1 MMNVKHTPPVDAD
14 TGLQHLLAGNQRF
27 SAGRPSHPRRTLQTL
42 AEVAGEQHPF
52 AVVLGCSDS
61 RVPPEIIFDQGLGDL
76 CVARI
81 AGPVVD
87 DAVLGSI
94 ELAVVNLGIRL
105 IVVLG
110 HEHCAAVEAAVRALH
125 PPLAAGAPAIWTWQ
139 AGWTPV
145 TVAQSEN
152 LGCVTRAIIP
162 AVARVTE
169 GPGTLL
175 ERAIRSNIALVVEQL
190 RASAPVQAM
199 GEQVRVVGAYY
210 SLHTGQVH
218 LTAT

>member
-1 MMNVKHTPPVDAD
+1 MNLRHTPPVNAE

-27 SAGRPSHPRRTLQTL
+27 AAGRPLHPRQNLQAL
-42 AEVAGEQHPF
+42 AAVAGEQHPF
-52 AVVLGCSDS
+52 AAILGCSDS

-76 CVARI
+76 YVSRT
-81 AGPVVD
+81 AGPVAD
-87 DAVLGSI
+87 EAVLGSL
-94 ELAVVNLGIRL
+94 ELAVVNLGVRL

-125 PPLAAGAPAIWTWQ
+125 PPLVAGAPAVWTWQ

-145 TVAQSEN
+145 RAAPSGN
-152 LGCVTRAIIP
+152 LGRLTKAIIP
-162 AVARVTE
+162 AVARVTA

-175 ERAIRSNIALVVEQL
+175 ERAVRSNIALVVEQL
-190 RASAPVQAM
+190 RASTPRMAL

-210 SLHTGQVH
+210 GLHTGQVH
-218 LTAT
+218 LQS

>member
-1 MMNVKHTPPVDAD
+1 MVNVRHTAPVNAE

-27 SAGRPSHPRRTLQTL
+27 AAGTPLHPRRTLQTL
-42 AEVAGEQHPF
+42 AEVAGAQHPF
-52 AVVLGCSDS
+52 AVILGCSDS

-76 CVARI
+76 YVSRT
-81 AGPVVD
+81 AGPVVY

-94 ELAVVNLGIRL
+94 ELAVANLGIRL

-110 HEHCAAVEAAVRALH
+110 HEHCVAVEAAVRALH
-125 PPLAAGAPAIWTWQ
+125 PPLVAGAPAIWTWQ

-145 TVAQSEN
+145 RVAPSGN
-152 LGCVTRAIIP
+152 LGALTRAIIP
-162 AVARVTE
+162 AVARAAS

-190 RASAPVQAM
+190 RASTPIQAM

-218 LTAT
+218 LQP